1 MVSSP
6 GSTGFRVRSDPKRQ
20 GPAAEPAPWAE
31 VILVC
36 VKCAA
41 KLGRA
46 HHGKSELRSD
56 IKRALKDRGIKGVRV
71 LATTCLDLCP
81 KGGQTLALG
90 HELASG
96 TLRVLDEDGDADGVV
111 NWLAGLRER

>member
-1 MVSSP
+1 MGSSI
-6 GSTGFRVRSDPKRQ
+6 GSTRVRVPSTLKSR
-20 GPAAEPAPWAE
+20 GPAAEAAPWSE

-46 HHGKSELRSD
+46 LHGKSELRGD

-71 LATTCLDLCP
+71 LDTTCLDLCP

-90 HELASG
+90 RELASG